1 MKKIFALLC
10 FYLLITVVASAQ
22 TIEGAYAIKNAQTGM
37 LLRIKD
43 ANGANGTPLVAYYP
57 ENWKCMTWDF
67 EHIDGDT
74 YELKNLLSGKT
85 FKPNGEITPGVALQ
99 EQPLS
104 AQTNEQQYTFEL
116 VSKNIYRIKLKGT
129 ELYVTSSTEKESIDS
144 QIILSAKSNSKTQQW
159 TIYQQSPTM

>member
-1 MKKIFALLC
+1 M
-10 FYLLITVVASAQ
+10 ASAQ
-22 TIEGAYAIKNAQTGM
+22 TIEGAYAIKNVQTGM

-67 EHIDGDT
+67 KHIDGDT

-85 FKPNGEITPGVALQ
+85 FKPNGDIAPGVALQ
-99 EQPLS
+99 EQPLN
-104 AQTNEQQYTFEL
+104 AEAGTQQYTFEP
-116 VSKNIYRIKLKGT
+116 VSKNTYRIKLKGT
-129 ELYVTSSTEKESIDS
+129 GLYVASSTEKDSVNS
-144 QIILSAKSNSKTQQW
+144 QIILSAKSDSKTQEW